1 MSEEASAGMSGQHA
15 STAVHGAFTATPTG
29 WKFAGTLTMDDA
41 ADVFAVAKA
50 LPLPD
55 TGRVDLAHLE
65 HADSSALA
73 VLLALQR
80 RARRERRTLTFVAMP
95 PMLQSLARMYGV
107 EDLIIG

>member
-1 MSEEASAGMSGQHA
+1 MSVQSAA
-15 STAVHGAFTATPTG
+15 TAVHGAFTATTTG

-41 ADVFAVAKA
+41 ADVFAVARA
-50 LPLPD
+50 LPLPQ
-55 TGRVDLAHLE
+55 TGNVDLAQLQ

-80 RARRERRTLTFVAMP
+80 RARHEHRTLTFLSVP
-95 PMLQSLARMYGV
+95 PMLQALARVYGI